1 MNTARPLRI
10 AALAAMLALLAVGCA
25 SAPPEPESMRAADVD
40 FSAFRTFGWA
50 PSQGAGGSE
59 QPLQLLD
66 QNLRKSIAEE
76 LGRRGYVPAGDA
88 TPELLIA
95 YRTASKEQVESS
107 PVRIGIGVGSWG
119 GSGGAS
125 VGASSSSLRNY
136 REGTLVIHAV
146 DAARNLEVWQGRI
159 SGKLTDGSLEPAA
172 IQRAVA
178 AAMRDF
184 PSRQ

>member
-1 MNTARPLRI
+1 MHTAPACRTFVRV
-10 AALAAMLALLAVGCA
+10 AALALLVVGCA
-25 SAPPEPESMRAADVD
+25 TAPPEPESMRAPDVD

-50 PSQGAGGSE
+50 PSESVAGTDE
-59 QPLQLLD
+59 PLQLLD

-76 LGRRGYVPAGDA
+76 LARRGYVLAGDGP
-88 TPELLIA
+88 PELLIA

-119 GSGGAS
+119 GSGGGS
-125 VGASSSSLRNY
+125 VGVSSSSLRNY